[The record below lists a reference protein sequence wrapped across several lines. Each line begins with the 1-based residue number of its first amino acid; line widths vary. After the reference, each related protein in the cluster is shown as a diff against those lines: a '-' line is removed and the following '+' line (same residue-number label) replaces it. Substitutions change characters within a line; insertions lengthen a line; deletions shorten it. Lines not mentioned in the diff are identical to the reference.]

1 MLHQDLGSTAKQS
14 RPLQSEVY
22 PAALEISALLRLAR
36 RQWLLLMAGTA
47 ATVAAA
53 CLYLSVTPAQYT
65 ATATVMMEPNHVA
78 LTGADVTAAS
88 PAGDTAMIDS
98 RVEIIQSD
106 RIARAVLSDERV
118 ASAPEISGDQGRL
131 LEDAVASHFGEASPS
146 REDELKATLE
156 RFRKHLGVKRVNRT
170 YLVQISFR
178 STDRESAAAV
188 ANATAAA
195 FIRDLLQSKAQVNS
209 GISNWLEPRLSDL
222 RERVNAADRAVQQF
236 KAQHDLV
243 YVGARSLLQE
253 QLGDLGR
260 QLGIARA
267 RVFEEKAKLD
277 SITALVERDIFVGA
291 ASDVQGT
298 TIISRLRQQRLDLQ
312 HRLDELVGS
321 LGEAASRGHPLVSQQ
336 RREIGQIDQSIREEL
351 KRLQASIRSDYEI
364 AKDYEN
370 SLQSSIDA
378 IKVKISEA
386 NQDQVTLSDLESAA
400 RSYRSLYDRMLEHS
414 LALAQQQA
422 PPFAEAHIVSEASP
436 PLRKSHPRSMIVL
449 AAAALMGLAAGSA
462 AGAAR
467 EKLDRTIRSRG
478 AVESATGARFLA
490 AVPAVASFRKSGA
503 KEAQVD
509 SVVETTLARFAI
521 ERGLS
526 PFADAIG
533 RVKLAAD
540 LARKSHRV
548 GVLGVVAAVPG
559 EGATTIAS
567 NLAQLLASGG
577 RNVLLIDGNSQD
589 RMLTRWLVPDSEL
602 GLVDVLKGKTTL
614 GEAVRQDPVTG
625 LNILPAPVADPAPGI
640 SHLFSSDAA
649 RRLLVAAR
657 EQYECVVID
666 LPALCRNID
675 ARAASPLVDAFILV
689 IEAGKTSQDDVLDA
703 LGSSPEVREKLLG
716 AVLNKVR
723 TAARR

>member
-1 MLHQDLGSTAKQS
+1 MF
-14 RPLQSEVY
+14 E
-22 PAALEISALLRLAR
+22 
-36 RQWLLLMAGTA
+36 
-47 ATVAAA
+47 
-53 CLYLSVTPAQYT
+53 
-65 ATATVMMEPNHVA
+65 N
-78 LTGADVTAAS
+78 
-88 PAGDTAMIDS
+88 
-98 RVEIIQSD
+98 
-106 RIARAVLSDERV
+106 
-118 ASAPEISGDQGRL
+118 
-131 LEDAVASHFGEASPS
+131 AVASLFGEVSPS

-195 FIRDLLQSKAQVNS
+195 FIRDLLQSKAQVSS
-209 GISNWLEPRLSDL
+209 GVSNWLEPRLFDL

-243 YVGARSLLQE
+243 NVGARSLLQE
-253 QLGDLGR
+253 QLGDLSR

-277 SITALVERDIFVGA
+277 SITALVEGDTFVAA
-291 ASDVQGT
+291 ASGVQDT

-321 LGEAASRGHPLVSQQ
+321 LGAAARGHPLVSQQ

-351 KRLQASIRSDYEI
+351 KRQQASIRSDYEI

-422 PPFAEAHIVSEASP
+422 PPFADAHIVSEASP

-449 AAAALMGLAAGSA
+449 AAAGLIGLAAGAA

-478 AVESATGARFLA
+478 AVEAATGASFLA

-503 KEAQVD
+503 KQAQVD
-509 SVVETTLARFAI
+509 SVAETTLARFAI
-521 ERGLS
+521 ERGHS

-548 GVLGVVAAVPG
+548 GVLGVVTAVPG

-589 RMLTRWLVPDSEL
+589 CMLTRCLAPDSEL

-614 GEAVRQDPVTG
+614 GEVVRQDPVTG
-625 LNILPAPVADPAPGI
+625 LNILPAPVADPAPSIG
-640 SHLFSSDAA
+640 HLFSSDAA

-657 EQYECVVID
+657 EQYECIVID
-666 LPALCRNID
+666 LPALCRID
-675 ARAASPLVDAFILV
+675 ARAASLLVDAFILV
-689 IEAGKTSQDDVLDA
+689 IEAGKTSQDDVMDA

-723 TAARR
+723 TQRGGDPRFAVRNEHA